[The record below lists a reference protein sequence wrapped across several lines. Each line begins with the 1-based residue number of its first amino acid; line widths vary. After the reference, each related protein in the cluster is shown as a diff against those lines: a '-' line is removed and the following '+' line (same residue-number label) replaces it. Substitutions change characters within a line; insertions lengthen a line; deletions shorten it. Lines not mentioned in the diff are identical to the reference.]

1 MVCVE
6 STRLCVA
13 FATDILLKKCN
24 IIRIPNNVLFI
35 PTPCNPELLSIDFF
49 NNSRLN
55 QILELAHSKS
65 GKYTRITWT
74 WSLTMKTASLYIVPK
89 VIVFPRSRKLFTTRN
104 ISCSISFSPTFRV
117 ISWKFGLLF
126 GQCKIYRDAGSI
138 ATVQGPPHEESL
150 C

>member
-1 MVCVE
+1 MCRIHQIVRC
-6 STRLCVA
+6 
-13 FATDILLKKCN
+13 FATDTSILLKKCN

-89 VIVFPRSRKLFTTRN
+89 VIVFPRSRNVARKTIYYAEYFVQHLVFPY
-104 ISCSISFSPTFRV
+104 ISCYILEIWITF
-117 ISWKFGLLF
+117 W
-126 GQCKIYRDAGSI
+126 
-138 ATVQGPPHEESL
+138 TV
-150 C
+150 